1 MYISIIYVKL
11 CSDWRVNMAGRSYN
25 VPVKVPSSRS
35 EEPKEKPKKSF
46 LEHLMY
52 DDLDAEFE
60 EAERQTGQ
68 IFTVQMCLAI
78 ITVVAF
84 ITSVLVYFVAT
95 VRYDYQN
102 GADTS
107 PELVTDMAQW
117 LSPLD
122 YENIKPYLPR
132 ILREEGFVPDSD
144 EFAAFREDYAGYRY
158 QQDSLVIV
166 NDEVF
171 TDTAQLEQGLLSVY
185 GKTETIREA
194 RLVQVKLRMING
206 KDTNDF
212 VDVMVNMI
220 PIKILHKWYIYTGAP
235 VSYQE
240 EPVVFLTVCDK
251 AESAGE
257 QVADISYVE
266 KQPEPVPDETD
277 ALPLDFY
284 EGALSDLLSGKFV
297 MNGTEYA
304 LPDLFSAFSGVF
316 TLDKEALPASQSLT
330 LSPDAILGN
339 LPLRITDEAFDGKLY
354 VSVANLS
361 RESVLIQDASV
372 TTLCISA
379 KDPVVLLPG
388 NVTFGTSFPDVAK
401 MYGDLL
407 PVADTQF
414 KGTLSDGV
422 YAIPLENERN
432 KIYLGFTDGKL
443 VEVQWFYI
451 DVTDYREL

>member
-1 MYISIIYVKL
+1 
-11 CSDWRVNMAGRSYN
+11 MAGRNYN
-25 VPVKVPSSRS
+25 VPAKVPSSQS

-52 DDLDAEFE
+52 DDLDEEFE

-68 IFTVQMCLAI
+68 ILTVQMCFAI
-78 ITVVAF
+78 IAVVAF
-84 ITSVLVYFVAT
+84 ITAVLVYFVAT
-95 VRYDYQN
+95 VRYDYKN

-107 PELVTDMAQW
+107 QELVTDMAQW
-117 LSPLD
+117 LNPLD
-122 YENIKPYLPR
+122 YENMKQYLPR
-132 ILREEGFVPDSD
+132 TLRDEGFVSDLD
-144 EFAAFREDYAGYRY
+144 EFAAFRENYADYRY
-158 QQDSLVIV
+158 QNDSLVIV
-166 NDEVF
+166 SDEVF

-185 GKTETIREA
+185 GKTETIKEA
-194 RLVQVKLRMING
+194 RLVQVNLRMIHG
-206 KDTNDF
+206 KDTKDF
-212 VDVMVNMI
+212 VDVTVNMI

-235 VSYQE
+235 VSYKE
-240 EPVVFLTVCDK
+240 EPVVFLTIPDK
-251 AESAGE
+251 AESTGE
-257 QVADISYVE
+257 QIADISYVE

-277 ALPLDFY
+277 VIPLNFY
-284 EGALSDLLSGKFV
+284 DGALSDLLSGKFV
-297 MNGTEYA
+297 MNDTEYV
-304 LPDLFSAFSGVF
+304 LPDLFSAFSDVF

-330 LSPDAILGN
+330 LSPDVILGN
-339 LPLRITDEAFDGKLY
+339 LPLHINDDFDGKLY

-379 KDPVVLLPG
+379 TEPLVLLPG
-388 NVTFGTSFPDVAK
+388 NVTFGTSFLDVAN

-407 PVADTQF
+407 PATDTQF

-422 YAIPLENERN
+422 YAIPLENKRN

-451 DVTDYREL
+451 DMTDYREL